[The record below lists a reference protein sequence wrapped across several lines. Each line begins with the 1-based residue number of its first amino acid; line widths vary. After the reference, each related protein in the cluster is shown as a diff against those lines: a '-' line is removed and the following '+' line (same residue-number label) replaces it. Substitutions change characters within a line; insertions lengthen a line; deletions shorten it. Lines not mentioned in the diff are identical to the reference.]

1 MFYFERRRFVDLI
14 KMVDEKLI
22 GTNVARC
29 SPAPSEKPFKL
40 VLVPLGE
47 RDTGTSP
54 GMSSG
59 GPRTPTTRPAG
70 RKQSPFDT
78 HDWPHCMSGSFLFH
92 KLLLRRAQHFL
103 SLCWSIHLVARLLV
117 DHSIR
122 PASFGV
128 EGSKSKKDPN
138 KPLILLTD
146 SRLHLVDGDTDR

>member
-1 MFYFERRRFVDLI
+1 MFYFERRRFVHHI

-40 VLVPLGE
+40 VLVLLGE

-59 GPRTPTTRPAG
+59 GLRTPTTRPAG
-70 RKQSPFDT
+70 RKQSPFDP

-103 SLCWSIHLVARLLV
+103 SLCWNIHLVARLLCWWIIQ
-117 DHSIR
+117 SGP
-122 PASFGV
+122 PALVSRV
-128 EGSKSKKDPN
+128 RNLKK
-138 KPLILLTD
+138 KPKQTSD
-146 SRLHLVDGDTDR
+146 SSH